1 MIATCTLQRNQP
13 HPEVWF
19 WRGSERGLAQE
30 TSDLSVKSSAIC
42 RKTEGETSV
51 KVHTAE
57 VFRDILMEN
66 NCSLEKKGSLS
77 SQISGKA
84 VANSS

>member
-1 MIATCTLQRNQP
+1 MIVTHTLQRDQS
-13 HPEVWF
+13 HPEIWF
-19 WRGSERGLAQE
+19 WKETKRAFDQD

-42 RKTEGETSV
+42 KKTEGEASI

-57 VFRDILMEN
+57 VFRDILMGN

-77 SQISGKA
+77 SQIAGKA

>member
-1 MIATCTLQRNQP
+1 MIATHSLQRDQP

-19 WRGSERGLAQE
+19 WRGSERGLDQE
-30 TSDLSVKSSAIC
+30 ASDLSVKSSAIC
-42 RKTEGETSV
+42 RKTEGETTV
-51 KVHTAE
+51 KVHSAE
-57 VFRDILMEN
+57 VFRDILMGN

-77 SQISGKA
+77 FQISGKA